1 MAHEHDRLSGIVGI
15 TAPVDAA
22 LAATQRRAATKIRRM
37 HHHAIF
43 TKDAEATR
51 VFYEDILGLKMVLTL
66 LDEGDIA
73 PKSPSPFLHIF
84 FEMGDGSMLAFFEAV
99 PIQHDPDYEFPQLS
113 IFDHHLS
120 VMVDD
125 RETQLDYRQRLEA
138 AGYKVFELDHG
149 FCHSIYVDDPNGV
162 HMEISYNNP
171 EFEDHLLR
179 AEQVSHQQL
188 QSWTKARAENK
199 GKENLGRTEVEIP
212 ESWGIKRKPVRE
224 PA

>member
-1 MAHEHDRLSGIVGI
+1 MSIEHDQLSGIVGVAAPS
-15 TAPVDAA
+15 TAIADASE
-22 LAATQRRAATKIRRM
+22 RRAAAKIKRM

-51 VFYEDILGLKMVLTL
+51 VFYEDILEMKLVLSL

-99 PIQHDPDYEFPQLS
+99 PIHHAEGYEFPEMS

-120 VMVDD
+120 VMVED
-125 RETQLDYRQRLEA
+125 RAAQLHFKEKLEA
-138 AGYKVFELDHG
+138 AGYPVFELDHG
-149 FCHSIYVDDPNGV
+149 FCHSIYADDPNGV
-162 HMEISYNNP
+162 HMEISYNTD
-171 EFEDHLLR
+171 EYDDHLAR
-179 AEQVSHQQL
+179 AEQVARKQL
-188 QSWTKARAENK
+188 TEWTATRAASK
-199 GKENLGRTEVEIP
+199 GREKIGATEVDVP
-212 ESWGIKRKPVRE
+212 ASWGVKPKKVKE